1 MSRRGNRTTR
11 NTPAAADANVR
22 EEGSG
27 TETGGAALPNV
38 QEMFNQYMANMFR
51 NAPGPAV
58 GGVVA
63 ENAGVVGTVQA
74 PRTDFTKINKDF
86 ANLGGKTFS
95 GEGSIIG
102 VREWL
107 DTC

>member
-51 NAPGPAV
+51 NAPGPVV

-63 ENAGVVGTVQA
+63 ENVGVVGPVQA
-74 PRTDFTKINKDF
+74 PRTDFAKINKDF
-86 ANLGGKTFS
+86 ANLG
-95 GEGSIIG
+95 
-102 VREWL
+102 VRHFL
-107 DTC
+107 VKNR